1 MGVILAV
8 VIGYLIGSISFSYVF
23 VQRIKKVD
31 VRSVGSGN
39 AGATNTRRV
48 LGTKW
53 AVVVLLL
60 DVLKGMVAVWLGF
73 FFQWAASAILPGFL
87 SLSQVDGLAPALG
100 GLAAVLGHNWPVYF
114 GFRGGKGVATA
125 IGVISVLVFFPAIY
139 VGIIA
144 IAAIAVTGYV
154 SLGSLLFAVLTP
166 VAVFYTQST
175 NGHPEAYLYLTVFLG
190 LLSIWKHR
198 TNIVRLLRGNESSLY
213 KKSSEG

>member
-8 VIGYLIGSISFSYVF
+8 VIGYLIGSVSFSYLF

-73 FFQWAASAILPGFL
+73 FFQWAASGLLPGFL

-175 NGHPEAYLYLTVFLG
+175 NGHPDTYLYLTVFLG